1 MATDKPRDPVAF
13 RFFNEIGIIEQL
25 ARTRFDHVLPEA
37 MTVAQF
43 SVLNHFV
50 RLGGERSLVDLARA
64 FQVSKPAMGKLVQR
78 LEAQGFLS
86 LRSNPEDNRSKLV
99 SITARGKTARE
110 AAIEALMPELA
121 RMQRALGSEILST
134 TLPNLSRVRQWL
146 DENR

>member
-1 MATDKPRDPVAF
+1 MAARKPEDPVAF

-25 ARTRFDHVLPEA
+25 ARTRFDRVLPRT

-43 SVLNHFV
+43 TVLNHFV

-78 LEAQGFLS
+78 LAAQGLLS
-86 LRSNPEDNRSKLV
+86 LRANPADSRGKLV
-99 SITARGKTARE
+99 SLTARGAAARG

-121 RMQRALGSEILST
+121 RMQRALGAEVLSAA
-134 TLPNLSRVRQWL
+134 LPSLSRVRQWL